1 MARRTKTGDIAM
13 TNQPGQ
19 SSSEKSTNV
28 GQQGND
34 KSGKSGQQQQSHT
47 GQGGQQGSNPS
58 KGQEHTGQQ
67 NR

>member
-1 MARRTKTGDIAM
+1 M

-19 SSSEKSTNV
+19 GQSGPNDKSTNIV
-28 GQQGND
+28 QQQGND

-47 GQGGQQGSNPS
+47 GQQGQQGNPG
-58 KGQEHTGQQ
+58 KGSQQEHTGQ